1 MAGIGAIAR
10 LDCTAA
16 RYDELLS
23 VMLELSTDS
32 DFVFA
37 GGALWSPAWP
47 LIASGAQCAGV
58 IAASQETP

>member
-23 VMLELSTDS
+23 VML
-32 DFVFA
+32 
-37 GGALWSPAWP
+37 
-47 LIASGAQCAGV
+47 
-58 IAASQETP
+58 